1 MTQLVVFV
9 HTVPPLIALFDQLG
23 SEMLPQVQRSHILD
37 EPLLM
42 AVRQRGKINRQHS
55 LRLLSHLRLAQQ
67 TGAAAAL
74 VTCSTLSPAV
84 DQVSGAVR
92 MPVLGIDGPM
102 VEQAVLCGRRIGIVA
117 TAQETLIATEQRL
130 RDQAQLSAHQIEL
143 QSEFV
148 PSALQA
154 LLGGDGGTH
163 DRLVKAAVARMMARV
178 DAVVLAQ
185 ASMARVLEVLPESER
200 LVPVLSSP
208 RLAMERLRS
217 LLFPQT
223 AD

>member
-1 MTQLVVFV
+1 MSQLVVFV
-9 HTVPPLIALFDQLG
+9 HTVPPSIALFDQLG
-23 SEMLPQVQRSHILD
+23 REMLPEVQRSHILD

-42 AVRQRGKINRQHS
+42 AVRQHGKINRQHS

-84 DQVSGAVR
+84 DRISSAVR

-117 TAQETLIATEQRL
+117 TAEVTVIATTQRL
-130 RDQAQLSAHQIEL
+130 QDQARRSGKGIEL
-143 QSEFV
+143 DSEFV
-148 PSALQA
+148 PGALQA
-154 LLGGDGGTH
+154 LLRGDSGTH
-163 DRLVKAAVARMMARV
+163 DRLVKAAVLGMMARADV
-178 DAVVLAQ
+178 VVLAQ
-185 ASMARVLEVLPESER
+185 ASMARVLEVLPEPER

-208 RLAMERLRS
+208 TLAMLRLRS
-217 LLFPQT
+217 LLSK
-223 AD
+223 DL